1 MLDILLGII
10 EPRCVQLILSFIA
23 FCSQKMHQFP
33 GNMLQPRYISGPVFN
48 VECFPIYLVDLNLKN
63 GSSLVPGW
71 NVNLAQDKE
80 KRHKCLLMRD
90 GLSL

>member
-1 MLDILLGII
+1 
-10 EPRCVQLILSFIA
+10 
-23 FCSQKMHQFP
+23 
-33 GNMLQPRYISGPVFN
+33 MLQPRYISGPVFN
-48 VECFPIYLVDLNLKN
+48 VECFPIYLVDINLEN

-90 GLSL
+90 GLSLLEGVLVFFPVEFCKFWT